1 MNRNIVRL
9 TSLLAI
15 LALFSIWA
23 FGQAESGQITGL
35 VTDTSGA
42 VVPGAKVTVKSV
54 TTGATRNATTSP
66 AGEYTVTNLKPD
78 TYEVTVEG
86 PGFQKYTRR
95 VEVNVGSKND
105 VSAKLNVSGTSTT
118 VEVTASE
125 VAAVNTESQTLSTVV
140 TSNDIAE
147 LPTLTRN
154 PYDLVATAGN
164 VSDGD
169 MGQSGRGA
177 GFAING
183 QRSASTDV
191 LLDGGENVDL
201 FTAAVG
207 QSVPLDSVQEFRV
220 VTSDF
225 TAEYGRASGGVV
237 NLTTKSGTNAFHG
250 TLFEFNR
257 VSALAANTYDNNAQ
271 HLAAIADGSCVAGA
285 PCDVGKKGVFTRNQF
300 GYSIGGPI
308 VKNKLFFFSA
318 TEWTRVR
325 SNGNV
330 TQAIIDPAF
339 LALPEVADATKT
351 FFNTFGSNLRP
362 GAVIL
367 NHIPFN
373 GTPFAETVQYS
384 VPSDSGGGP
393 PQNTYSN
400 VDRVDYNLSDKT
412 SLYGRYA
419 LYSAKFLPGTVNNSP
434 YAGYDTGEK
443 DYNQNV
449 TINLTHVFTP
459 NFVSSSKVVY
469 NRLHDIQPLGTN
481 PVGPTL
487 YVSPTGVP
495 QIGPETGSKNDFVFP
510 GYSQTTPG
518 NAIPFGGPQNLYQF
532 YEDINWTK
540 GRHQFRF
547 GGNYIHTR
555 DNRVFGAY
563 ENAVEAF
570 NASGSSITNTYNG
583 LLSGTIQQFQGAIY
597 PQGEFPCVR
606 DLTTGDLIQTPA
618 CTLNLPVGPPA
629 FGRNNRYNDGA
640 VYAQDSWKVVP
651 RLTLNLGVRWEYFG
665 VQHNAN
671 PALDSNF
678 YFGSGATIQ
687 DRIRNGQ
694 VFVAGQSPVG
704 GLWAPQKKN
713 WAPRVGFAWDIFGDG
728 STSLRGGYGLSYE
741 RNFGNVT
748 FNVIQNP
755 PNYAVIA
762 LTSGV
767 DIPSMPI
774 YTDNSGPLAGSG
786 IQKAFPGPSLRA
798 VDPNIKQ
805 AYAQF
810 WSAAIDRQV
819 TKSSVLSI
827 DYTGSKGTNEYSISN
842 LNKPYFGQTYLG
854 DTRPP
859 FFDPDTC
866 PTCGPNRL
874 NQQYSSINWR
884 GSDGW
889 NNYNALNV
897 KFSTNNLFNKGLFLN
912 VNYTWSHALDDL
924 SSTFSEGNNGNGQ
937 LGYTD
942 PFNPLLDKGNSEY
955 DIRHRF
961 VISGTWNLP
970 WGNSSNGFV
979 KQVIGGWSFSPIYH
993 IRSGSPYTIYDCS
1006 QGVSNCPRWIPTA
1019 GVSATGSPVSVGFDN
1034 FQYLT
1039 LPLDPTNVNC
1049 LDANG
1054 NDAPCAVNQGD
1065 SLEVPNQQIFCGSAG
1080 PNNLH
1085 QYSCKGL
1092 SVPRRNS
1099 FVGPDNWN
1107 FDMVLAKKF
1116 KLTERMDLQFRGE
1129 LYNAFNHHNYYITGA
1144 NADVSTYNVITAQK
1158 GVVGFGLP
1166 DERRNVQF
1174 GLKLI
1179 F

>member
-9 TSLLAI
+9 ISLLAI

-42 VVPGAKVTVKSV
+42 VVSGAKVTVKSA
-54 TTGATRNATTSP
+54 TTGATRNATTTSN
-66 AGEYTVTNLKPD
+66 GEYTVTNLKPD
-78 TYEVTVEG
+78 TYEVTIEG
-86 PGFQKYTRR
+86 SGFQKYTRR

-105 VSAKLNVSGTSTT
+105 VSAKLTVSGTSTT

-125 VAAVNTESQTLSTVV
+125 VAAVNTETQTLSTVV
-140 TSNDIAE
+140 TSSQIAE
-147 LPTLTRN
+147 MPTLTRN

-169 MGQSGRGA
+169 TGQSFRGA

-183 QRSASTDV
+183 QRSASTDI

-201 FTAAVG
+201 FTAGIG

-237 NLTTKSGTNAFHG
+237 NLTTKSGTNSLHG
-250 TLFEFNR
+250 TAFEFNR

-271 HLAAIADGSCVAGA
+271 RLGAFADGTCVVGT

-325 SNGNV
+325 SNSPV
-330 TQAIIDPAF
+330 TQVIVDPAF
-339 LALPEVADATKT
+339 LALPGVSPVTTA
-351 FFNTFGSNLRP
+351 FFNTFGNNLRP

-367 NHIPFN
+367 NHIPF
-373 GTPFAETVQYS
+373 GDSGSSTLPAGDPFAETVQYS
-384 VPSDSGGGP
+384 VPSDSGGGS

-412 SLYGRYA
+412 TLYGRYA

-434 YAGYDTGEK
+434 YAGYDTGEN
-443 DYNQNV
+443 DFNQNV

-469 NRLHDIQPLGTN
+469 NRLNTIQPLGTN

-487 YVSPTGVP
+487 YVSSQGVP
-495 QIGPETGSKNDFVFP
+495 NFGPSQAQFVFP

-570 NASGSSITNTYNG
+570 ASRGVDPGAAADG
-583 LLSGTIQQFQGAIY
+583 LVAGTIKQFQGAIY
-597 PQGEFPCVR
+597 PQGEFPCYR
-606 DLTTGDLIQTPA
+606 DLLTGHLIQTPD
-618 CTLNLPVGPPA
+618 CTLTLPVGPPA

-640 VYAQDSWKVVP
+640 AYAQDSWKVVP

-678 YFGSGATIQ
+678 YFGSGATYQ

-694 VFVAGQSPVG
+694 AMIADKSPVG
-704 GLWAPQKKN
+704 GLWAPQKHN
-713 WAPRVGFAWDIFGDG
+713 FAPRLGFAWDIFGDG

-755 PNYAVIA
+755 PNYAVIS
-762 LTSGV
+762 LVSGV

-786 IQKAFPGPSLRA
+786 IQKAFPGPSMRA
-798 VDPNIKQ
+798 VDPHIKQ

-810 WSAAIDRQV
+810 WSAAIERQV
-819 TKSSVLSI
+819 SKSSLVSI
-827 DYTGSKGTNEYSISN
+827 DYTGSKGTNEYSIAN
-842 LNKPYFGQTYLG
+842 INKQYFGSTYLG
-854 DTRPP
+854 DTRES
-859 FFDPDTC
+859 
-866 PTCGPNRL
+866 NRL
-874 NQQYSSINWR
+874 NQQYTNMNFR

-889 NNYNALNV
+889 NNYNAVNV

-912 VNYTWSHALDDL
+912 ANYTWSHAMDDL
-924 SSTFSEGNNGNGQ
+924 SSTFSEGGNGNNQ

-961 VISGTWNLP
+961 VVSGTWNLP
-970 WGNSSNGFV
+970 GGHSSNGFV

-993 IRSGSPYTIYDCS
+993 IRSGAPYTIYDCTN
-1006 QGVSNCPRWIPTA
+1006 GVANCSRWIPTT
-1019 GVSATGSPVSVGFDN
+1019 GISATGNPVSIGFDN
-1034 FQYLT
+1034 FQYLALPIDPNNT
-1039 LPLDPTNVNC
+1039 LCGNGADCVTNTG
-1049 LDANG
+1049 DA
-1054 NDAPCAVNQGD
+1054 
-1065 SLEVPNQQIFCGSAG
+1065 LEVPNQQVFCGSAG

-1085 QYSCKGL
+1085 QYSCSGL
-1092 SVPRRNS
+1092 PLPRRNS
-1099 FVGPDNWN
+1099 FVGASNWN
-1107 FDMVLAKKF
+1107 FDMVMAKKF
-1116 KLTERMDLQFRGE
+1116 KLTERLDLQFRGE
-1129 LYNAFNHHNYYITGA
+1129 LYNAFNHHNYYITAA
-1144 NADVSTYNVITAQK
+1144 NADVYSFNQITARK
-1158 GVVGFGLP
+1158 GVIGFGLP

-1174 GLKLI
+1174 GVKLI